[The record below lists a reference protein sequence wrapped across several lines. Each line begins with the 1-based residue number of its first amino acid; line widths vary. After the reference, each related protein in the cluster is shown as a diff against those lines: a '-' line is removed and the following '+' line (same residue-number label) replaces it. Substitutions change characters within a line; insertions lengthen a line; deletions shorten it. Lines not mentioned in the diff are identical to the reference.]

1 MSENNLDDQNFKG
14 LLQQHCQLRGIDPP
28 TYEATQCGSSH
39 QPGWLI
45 TVEYGDKSHTTPE
58 SVIGSKKIAEQTA
71 AKQIMEEVAITQ
83 EAFLSGQPIEEIKS
97 EAILETL
104 ETGEVLT
111 VSSELV
117 ATAMGMANH
126 RLSETR
132 RGDRYRESSDSKRT
146 NRVFSQNLANL
157 TMVIVKELVN
167 AAEEANIEFGY
178 EKRGE
183 GEI

>member
-1 MSENNLDDQNFKG
+1 M
-14 LLQQHCQLRGIDPP
+14 
-28 TYEATQCGSSH
+28 
-39 QPGWLI
+39 
-45 TVEYGDKSHTTPE
+45 
-58 SVIGSKKIAEQTA
+58 AEQIA
-71 AKQIMEEVAITQ
+71 AKQIVKEIDITQ
-83 EAFLSGQPIEEIKS
+83 KAFLAGQPITDVKS
-97 EAILETL
+97 EELLEIS
-104 ETGEVLT
+104 EAKEVLT

-132 RGDRYRESSDSKRT
+132 RGDRYRESSDSKRA
-146 NRVFSQNLANL
+146 NQAFSQNLASL
-157 TMVIVKELVN
+157 TMTIVRELVN